1 MRLVR
6 LYCDDDG
13 TSHLEE
19 VEVAMAPDLYAPP
32 APPLDLSAA
41 LGASRVLFCR
51 MPAGWFGDW
60 HPTPVR
66 QLFLALS
73 GTLEV
78 AVSDGQVR
86 QIHSGEA
93 VLVEDLLPPGH
104 TTRVVGQEPVLGAFI
119 HLADEA

>member
-1 MRLVR
+1 VRLVR

-13 TSHLEE
+13 TSHIEE
-19 VEVAMAPDLYAPP
+19 GEVAMAPVVYAPP
-32 APPLDLSAA
+32 APALDLSPAMS
-41 LGASRVLFCR
+41 ASRVLLCR

-66 QLFLALS
+66 QLFLALA

-78 AVSDGQVR
+78 AVSDGHVR
-86 QIHSGEA
+86 HIRAGEV

-104 TTRVVGQEPVLGAFI
+104 TTRVVGPEPVLGAFL
-119 HLADEA
+119 HLDGES